1 MKKAP
6 KKKPSVIDQRQ
17 EKVKALLLEHL
28 QKMPVVQVACA
39 KTGISR
45 ATYYRWLKRDKEF
58 EWAVEDAKEQGV
70 DMVNDM
76 AESVVIKRIQEN
88 DIGASK
94 YWLSHHSPTYDS
106 KRKQI
111 EKLDQY
117 PVIHIE
123 R

>member
-6 KKKPSVIDQRQ
+6 KKKPSLIDQRQ
-17 EKVKALLLEHL
+17 GKEKALLLEHL

-58 EWAVEDAKEQGV
+58 KWEVDDAKEQGV
-70 DMVNDM
+70 DMINDM
-76 AESVVIKRIQEN
+76 AEAVVIKRIQES
-88 DIGASK
+88 DIGAAK

-111 EKLDQY
+111 EPLDKFPIIY
-117 PVIHIE
+117 IN